1 MFVPIALGVKI
12 LGAME
17 CLNFLGSLLKLDFVM
32 FSIESMAVLTF
43 LLMMIL
49 DTKLNRKLFLAGF
62 SIYKVILLCIFF
74 LRINTQAFRGTNTL
88 AAQNAIANV
97 CNIVK
102 ETHDDSFSDSGY
114 LDFSDCINQTTRMT
128 TFVNVMFF
136 MLAAILYVH
145 FIMVVY
151 TNYANSDNT
160 EALGGCRDGEKR
172 TGPA

>member
-1 MFVPIALGVKI
+1 
-12 LGAME
+12 
-17 CLNFLGSLLKLDFVM
+17 
-32 FSIESMAVLTF
+32 
-43 LLMMIL
+43 
-49 DTKLNRKLFLAGF
+49 
-62 SIYKVILLCIFF
+62 
-74 LRINTQAFRGTNTL
+74 
-88 AAQNAIANV
+88 
-97 CNIVK
+97 
-102 ETHDDSFSDSGY
+102 
-114 LDFSDCINQTTRMT
+114 MT

>member
-32 FSIESMAVLTF
+32 FSIESIAVLTF

-114 LDFSDCINQTTRMT
+114 LDFSDCIN
-128 TFVNVMFF
+128 
-136 MLAAILYVH
+136 
-145 FIMVVY
+145 
-151 TNYANSDNT
+151 
-160 EALGGCRDGEKR
+160 
-172 TGPA
+172 